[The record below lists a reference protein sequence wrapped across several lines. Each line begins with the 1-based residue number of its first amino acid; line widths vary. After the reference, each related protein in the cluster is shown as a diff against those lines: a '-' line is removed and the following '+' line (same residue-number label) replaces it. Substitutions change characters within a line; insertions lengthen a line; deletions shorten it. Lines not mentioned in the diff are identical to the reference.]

1 MVIRNLII
9 CAILQI
15 LVILNQEEIVEH
27 VVSMGDVRN
36 VYQILVDI

>member
-9 CAILQI
+9 CAFLQI

-27 VVSMGDVRN
+27 VSMGDVRN